1 MHIPNRS
8 DPTLSEDADA
18 NVSDLSAYKPE
29 SGSQDAVAPPR
40 FSLSDMSA
48 LYQRVRASCPTEK
61 GLVIAVIGPHPK
73 TGVTSVVHGIGRVAA
88 ELGGQRVLL
97 CDGTGTDDLL
107 RLNKVVMRRS
117 SIERLA
123 AFEGVSI
130 PAGLV
135 SCPLDNDRTPHEM
148 IARVARYAEALRK
161 FRSVF
166 DLIVVD
172 VPASNV
178 SDLGPALAKHVDAVV
193 VVVEAEKTR
202 APLIKSLV
210 SVIQGNGGKVAG
222 LVLNKRIQH
231 IPKRVYRWL

>member
-8 DPTLSEDADA
+8 DPTLNEDNDAD
-18 NVSDLSAYKPE
+18 VSDLTAYKPE
-29 SGSQDAVAPPR
+29 AGSQEAVLPPR
-40 FSLSDMSA
+40 FPLSDMAA
-48 LYQRVRASCPTEK
+48 LYQRIRASCPTEK
-61 GLVIAVIGPHPK
+61 GLVIAIVGPHPK
-73 TGVTSVVHGIGRVAA
+73 AGATSVAHGIGRVAA

-97 CDGTGTDDLL
+97 CDGTGTEDLL
-107 RLNKVVMRRS
+107 RLSKVVMRRS
-117 SIERLA
+117 SLERLA

-148 IARVARYAEALRK
+148 VARVARYAEALRK

-172 VPASNV
+172 MPPSNV

-202 APLIKSLV
+202 GPLIKSLV
-210 SVIQGNGGKVAG
+210 SVIRGNGGNVAG

-231 IPKRVYRWL
+231 IPKRIYRWL